1 MARYGCPE
9 CGNRMSVGWINGE
22 VAIACRC
29 GLGCVMEWD
38 GEINSAFLRFLRHY
52 DMGGRPNVGGRLG
65 VLEGRPADAP
75 PARPKPR
82 RAAKAPPN
90 ASASTPRGGRPARP
104 KPRRAAK
111 APPNASASTPR
122 GGRPARPKPRPG
134 RKRGDSGYSAMS
146 AGSDD
151 TERPYATAPK
161 VRSASEIDEM
171 IGSKDPDSTAQKILR
186 TKQDYVCW
194 YQVSDSPGPPPG
206 DDVRRAGLDE
216 ALAAYLEG
224 RGISKLHRFQQES
237 FGAIVGGKDTV
248 IVAPTASGKTE
259 AFLVP
264 IMQMLAEGR
273 RPVFALL
280 IYPTKALARDQNA
293 KVSGMAASVGA
304 RSAVFDG
311 DTSHSQRRTILDAPP
326 HILVTNFDV
335 INYHLPR
342 HTEFA
347 TLLRTAKIAVMDEIH
362 TYTGIF
368 GSNVHH
374 VVRRL
379 DRACGGLQMVAASA
393 TIREPERFCS
403 QLLDRDVRVVRTDG
417 RKGRID
423 TMILYPSMRM
433 QRQMMLDV
441 AGILTARGHKTLV
454 FSNSHRAAELFAIG
468 AKRAGMRVEVH
479 RAGLSARHRLRVEDR
494 FRNGNLMAI
503 SCTPTLELGVDIG
516 AVDGV
521 VSAVTPVNR
530 LLQRVGRAARQG
542 QRGYAVL
549 ALGNDPISQYYGNS
563 PEDYFED
570 VEMSY
575 IDPENPTVLRYH
587 LAAAVCDAPLPFKN
601 VPAKYADAI
610 QDCIDEGLMDNR
622 GGVLVPNR
630 ARTGRLLDGHNI
642 RGMGSVVRIVL
653 NGRTVGERSLPM
665 ALSELHAG
673 ATYYM
678 AGSAYRVE
686 SLDMS
691 GVRRAVLSRA
701 GYRAPRTRPI
711 VTVKPSLRSTF
722 ATKTVWNM
730 QVAHCGLNIRQ
741 TVTGYVTMQN
751 NRISSPVMLDSPVSF
766 DFYTKGVVFCA
777 PVVDAADST
786 DPASAYHAAEHVII
800 EGSNMIIG
808 GAAKD
813 MGGIS
818 LNDTGAIF
826 VYDAAIGGNGASRAL
841 YDRIK
846 DVVSRSAQ
854 ILRLCPCANEA
865 GCPRCTHSY
874 SCGNNNT
881 RLNKDAALRVLDGI
895 MDGERCDLNIP
906 TKDTVA
912 LV

>member
-22 VAIACRC
+22 VHVACRC

-52 DMGGRPNVGGRLG
+52 DMGGRPNAGERFG
-65 VLEGRPADAP
+65 VSEGRPA
-75 PARPKPR
+75 
-82 RAAKAPPN
+82 
-90 ASASTPRGGRPARP
+90 GGRPARP
-104 KPRRAAK
+104 DPRRAAE
-111 APPNASASTPR
+111 APLGAPRAGRRTGPKRRAGKGQAAPR
-122 GGRPARPKPRPG
+122 GVVTVASRDEA
-134 RKRGDSGYSAMS
+134 
-146 AGSDD
+146 
-151 TERPYATAPK
+151 ERPCVDPMG

-171 IGSKDPDSTAQKILR
+171 IGSKNPDSTAQKILR
-186 TKQDYVCW
+186 TRQDYVCW

-206 DDVRRAGLDE
+206 DDVRRAGLDGD
-216 ALAAYLEG
+216 LAAYLEG
-224 RGISKLHRFQQES
+224 RGISRLHRFQQES
-237 FGAIVGGKDTV
+237 FGAIVGGEDTV

-280 IYPTKALARDQNA
+280 IYPTKALARDQNV
-293 KVSGMAASVGA
+293 KVEAMAASVGA

-311 DTSHSQRRTILDAPP
+311 DTPYSKRRAILDAPP

-342 HTEFA
+342 RTEFA
-347 TLLRTAKIAVMDEIH
+347 ALLRTAKIAVVDEIH

-379 DRACGGLQMVAASA
+379 DRACGGLQVVAASA
-393 TIREPERFCS
+393 TIRDPETFCS
-403 QLLDRDVRVVRTDG
+403 RLLDRDVRVVGTDG

-423 TMILYPSMRM
+423 TIILYPSTRT

-441 AGILTARGHKTLV
+441 AGVLTGRGHKTLV

-468 AKRAGMRVEVH
+468 AKREGMRVDVH
-479 RAGLSARHRLRVEDR
+479 RAGLSARHRRRTEDR

-516 AVDGV
+516 SVDGV

-530 LLQRVGRAARQG
+530 LLQRVGRAARKG

-563 PEDYFED
+563 PRDYFED
-570 VEMSY
+570 IEMSY

-587 LAAAVCDAPLPFKN
+587 LAAAVCDAPLHFKS
-601 VPAKYADAI
+601 VPARYRGAV
-610 QDCIDEGLMDNR
+610 QDCIDGGLMDNR

-630 ARTGRLLDGHNI
+630 ARMGRLLDEYSI
-642 RGMGSVVRIVL
+642 RGMGSAVQIVL

-665 ALSELHAG
+665 ALGELHAG

-691 GVRRAVLSRA
+691 GTGRAELSRA
-701 GYRAPRTRPI
+701 DDYTPRTRPI
-711 VTVKPSLRSTF
+711 LTVEPSLRSTL

-730 QVAHCGLNIRQ
+730 QVAHCTLNIRK
-741 TVTGYVTMQN
+741 TVTGYVTMQGG
-751 NRISSPVMLDSPVSF
+751 RFGAPTILDSPVSF
-766 DFYTKGVVFCA
+766 DFDTKGVVFCA
-777 PVVDAADST
+777 PAVDAADSA
-786 DPASAYHAAEHVII
+786 DAASAYHAAEHVLI
-800 EGSNMIIG
+800 EGSDMIIG

-818 LNDTGAIF
+818 MGDTGAIF
-826 VYDAAIGGNGASRAL
+826 VYDSAVGGNGASRAL
-841 YDRIK
+841 YDRMA

-854 ILRLCPCANEA
+854 VLRLCPCTRPA

-874 SCGNNNT
+874 SCGNNNMY
-881 RLNKDAALRVLDGI
+881 LNKAAALRVLDGI
-895 MDGERCDLNIP
+895 MGGERCDLNIP
-906 TKDTVA
+906 AECRAAMV
-912 LV
+912 